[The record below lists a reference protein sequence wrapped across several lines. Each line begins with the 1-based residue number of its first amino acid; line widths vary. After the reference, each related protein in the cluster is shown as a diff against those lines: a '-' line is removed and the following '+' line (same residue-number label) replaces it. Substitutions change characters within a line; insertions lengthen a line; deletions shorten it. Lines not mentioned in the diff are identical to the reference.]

1 VSMPL
6 KTASKEYLFF

>member
-1 VSMPL
+1 MPL